1 MYIAVIMSIIII
13 IWNDL
18 NAHFYA
24 FNQFQVS
31 ALFSVLST
39 LCNFNLSLWQLIHN
53 HSQFMI

>member
-1 MYIAVIMSIIII
+1 MSIIII